1 MYVILF
7 SYESDGVENEVAEE
21 GPRGLAHDEAYGQQQ
36 RCRLL
41 LFGDRRH
48 FGRLKHHQVLFK

>member
-21 GPRGLAHDEAYGQQQ
+21 RSRGLAHDEAYGQQQ

-41 LFGDRRH
+41 LLGDRRH
-48 FGRLKHHQVLFK
+48 FGRLKYH